1 MPIDTKISKISE
13 MASGKTR
20 IGLSGSIIPPD
31 AGDPVKLD
39 VTITGADLDT
49 IKDALGL
56 DSIEY
61 TGAVQVEVTSG

>member
-1 MPIDTKISKISE
+1 MDAKISKIGE

-20 IGLSGSIIPPD
+20 IGLSGSIIPPE
-31 AGDPVKLD
+31 AGDPIKVD

-56 DSIEY
+56 DNIEY
-61 TGAVQVEVTSG
+61 GGAVQVEVASG

>member
-1 MPIDTKISKISE
+1 MDAKISKISE

-20 IGLSGSIIPPD
+20 IGLSGSIIPPE
-31 AGDPVKLD
+31 AGDPIKVD
-39 VTITGADLDT
+39 VTITGADLDA

-61 TGAVQVEVTSG
+61 AGAMQVEVTSG